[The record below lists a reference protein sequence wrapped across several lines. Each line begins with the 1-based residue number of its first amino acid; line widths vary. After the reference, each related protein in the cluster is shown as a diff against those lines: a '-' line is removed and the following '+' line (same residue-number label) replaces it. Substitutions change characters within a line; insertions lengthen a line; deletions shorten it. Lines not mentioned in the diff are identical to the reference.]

1 MSATDGVHE
10 RLAEVSLGS
19 ETVYRGSF
27 LEVRRDQV
35 RLPDGSQSSREYIVH
50 PGAAVMVP
58 LLDDGRVLIE
68 RQYRYPVG
76 QVFVEVPAGKRDP
89 GENFLQTAKRELLEE
104 TGYVAAEWAFLTRLH
119 PAIGFADEV
128 LEIYLCRGLEFRGRQ
143 LDHGEFLET
152 EPVTIDWM
160 LEAVRSGQLTDV
172 KTQIVALWLD
182 RLRTGLWAWPT
193 FQRD

>member
-10 RLAEVSLGS
+10 RLAELPLGS

-68 RQYRYPVG
+68 RQYRYPVR
-76 QVFVEVPAGKRDP
+76 QVFLARIFFRPQSGSCSRKPAT
-89 GENFLQTAKRELLEE
+89 LQ
-104 TGYVAAEWAFLTRLH
+104 
-119 PAIGFADEV
+119 PS
-128 LEIYLCRGLEFRGRQ
+128 GR
-143 LDHGEFLET
+143 F
-152 EPVTIDWM
+152 
-160 LEAVRSGQLTDV
+160 
-172 KTQIVALWLD
+172 
-182 RLRTGLWAWPT
+182 
-193 FQRD
+193 

>member
-10 RLAEVSLGS
+10 RLAELPLGS

-68 RQYRYPVG
+68 RQYRYPVR

-160 LEAVRSGQLTDV
+160 LEAVRSGHLSDV

-182 RLRTGLWAWPT
+182 RLRSGLWAWPA